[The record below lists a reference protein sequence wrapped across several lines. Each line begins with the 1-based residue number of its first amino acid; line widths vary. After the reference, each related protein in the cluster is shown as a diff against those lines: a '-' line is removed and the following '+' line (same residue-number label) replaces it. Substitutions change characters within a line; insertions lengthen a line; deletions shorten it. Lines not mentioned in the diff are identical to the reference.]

1 MAPLNFE
8 LKPGTGTVST
18 TGGDLTISNVVI
30 SANSISFTITVNS
43 ILNSDVITISGIEV
57 RGLTTPSSPSDIE
70 RIAATL
76 SGIDAIVNGD
86 DPGGTVNHG
95 TLTSDLLAPT
105 DITTGPTGAIYCQN
119 GTATALSVTATGTGT
134 LTYKWFS
141 NTVNNNTSGTA
152 VGGATS
158 SSFTP
163 PTVTAG
169 TTYYYVEVTG
179 TCGTIASNTAQVI
192 VNASTD
198 ITTDPTGAI
207 YCQNGTATALS
218 VTATGT
224 GTLTYQWFSNTVNNN
239 TSGTAEGGATSSSF
253 TPPTVT
259 AGTTYYYVEVTG
271 TCGTIASNTAQ
282 VIVNASTDITTDPT
296 GAIYCQNGTATALS
310 VTATGTGTLT
320 YQWFSN
326 TVNNNTSGT
335 TVAATLSSFTPP
347 TVTAGTTYYYVEVT
361 GTCGTIAS
369 NTSNIT
375 VTATNTAGTPSSSPT
390 VCINTAITPS
400 ITHTTT
406 GATGISSSGVSGANG
421 LPAGVSATWA
431 GNTIT
436 ISGTPTAS
444 GTFAYSILLTG
455 GCGTVNA
462 TGTII
467 VTANN
472 TVTAGSTKHFASAQ
486 QSHQVLLI
494 QQQEQP
500 VFQTVAYQE
509 RTDYRQAYL
518 LHGQP
523 IQLRSAERRRPQE
536 HLPTVF
542 Y

>member
-1 MAPLNFE
+1 M
-8 LKPGTGTVST
+8 
-18 TGGDLTISNVVI
+18 
-30 SANSISFTITVNS
+30 
-43 ILNSDVITISGIEV
+43 
-57 RGLTTPSSPSDIE
+57 
-70 RIAATL
+70 
-76 SGIDAIVNGD
+76 
-86 DPGGTVNHG
+86 
-95 TLTSDLLAPT
+95 
-105 DITTGPTGAIYCQN
+105 
-119 GTATALSVTATGTGT
+119 
-134 LTYKWFS
+134 
-141 NTVNNNTSGTA
+141 
-152 VGGATS
+152 GGATS

-239 TSGTAEGGATSSSF
+239 TSGTAVGGATS
-253 TPPTVT
+253 
-259 AGTTYYYVEVTG
+259 
-271 TCGTIASNTAQ
+271 
-282 VIVNASTDITTDPT
+282 
-296 GAIYCQNGTATALS
+296 
-310 VTATGTGTLT
+310 
-320 YQWFSN
+320 
-326 TVNNNTSGT
+326 
-335 TVAATLSSFTPP
+335 SSFTPP

-472 TVTAGSTKHFASAQ
+472 TVTAGSTTTLCISS
-486 QSHQVLLI
+486 SHTKYYSYNNRSNRYFKQWRIRSERITGRPICYMGSQYNYDQRNADGLRNICLQYSI
-494 QQQEQP
+494 NRWLRNCKCYGYDHSYCKQYSNSRKYYN
-500 VFQTVAYQE
+500 TLYQYCNFTKYYSYNNGGNRYFKQWRIRSE
-509 RTDYRQAYL
+509 RITGRCVCYMGRQYN
-518 LHGQP
+518 H
-523 IQLRSAERRRPQE
+523 
-536 HLPTVF
+536 